1 MSHDSMETI
10 ALTPL
15 TKILDLLLD
24 AICVVDV
31 EGRYVFV
38 SAAFERIFGYRPEEV
53 IGTRMID
60 LVHPEDREITLR
72 TAAEIMAGQHTSN
85 FQNRYIRKNGEV
97 VHIMWSARWSE
108 ADQVRI
114 AVARDITELRRG
126 ESMRT
131 ALHAISEAAHTA
143 ESLHALF
150 EQVHQIIGEL
160 LPAVN
165 FLVALFDREC
175 GEISFPYVVDEQGE
189 QAQSQQL
196 DSGSLV
202 AKVVRTGQAV
212 LQAPAA
218 VMAPSQGAASATEQD
233 ARHWL
238 GVPLSSKGNTI
249 GALVVKSYSDATRY
263 TEADKELLQFVS
275 TQVAAAVERKLF
287 EARLHHLAQH
297 DPLTDLPNRELFY
310 RLFDAALDKA
320 RRHGSHVS
328 LLYIDLDKFKQVN
341 DSFGHDVGDLLLCEV
356 ATRIKSCL
364 REGDVIGR
372 VGGDEFVVLLDAIQT
387 PGHGLDVAERIRAA
401 LGESFQLANQCV
413 RISTS
418 IGVAN
423 FPAHS
428 EDPNLLT
435 KAADNAMYHAKKEG
449 GNRTLLARPADTST
463 TEPPD
468 RDPAA

>member
-1 MSHDSMETI
+1 METH

-15 TKILDLLLD
+15 NKILDLLLD
-24 AICVVDV
+24 AICVVDA

-38 SAAFERIFGYRPEEV
+38 SAAFEEMFGYTPEEV

-72 TAAEIMAGQHTSN
+72 TAAEIMAGQQKSN

-150 EQVHQIIGEL
+150 EQAHQIIGEL
-160 LPAVN
+160 LPAAN
-165 FLVALFDREC
+165 FLVALFDRD
-175 GEISFPYVVDEQGE
+175 GAEISFPYVVDEHGE
-189 QAQSQQL
+189 QPQPQRL

-202 AKVVRTGQAV
+202 AKVIRSGQAV
-212 LQAPAA
+212 LQGPAA
-218 VMAPSQGAASATEQD
+218 QSPGTPQD
-233 ARHWL
+233 ALHWL

-263 TEADKELLQFVS
+263 TESDKELLQFVS

-310 RLFDAALDKA
+310 RLFDAALDHA
-320 RRHGSHVS
+320 RRHKGHVS

-341 DSFGHDVGDLLLCEV
+341 DGFGHDVGDLLLCEV
-356 ATRIKSCL
+356 ATRIKNCL

-387 PGHGLDVAERIRAA
+387 PGHGLDVAERIRVA
-401 LGESFQLANQCV
+401 LAESFQLANQCI

-428 EDPNLLT
+428 EDSNLLT
-435 KAADNAMYHAKKEG
+435 KAADNAMYNAKKEG
-449 GNRTLLARPADTST
+449 GNRTLLARPKIGRAHV
-463 TEPPD
+463 
-468 RDPAA
+468 